1 MSTPRDGH
9 RQTPDGIELRHL
21 RAFVAVAD
29 ELSFS
34 RAALR
39 LYLTQPTLSRQIR
52 ALEKRVGC
60 DLLRRDTHTVELTLA
75 GEALLASARQLLAG
89 LDEAITAAR
98 ALGGE
103 LNARMGRLWA
113 PVQALHDS
121 SAGLDAIRSAY
132 ETMCAQLPVPPEV
145 EIHPVNSGG
154 VAGLMLTPPSAGST
168 TILYA
173 HGGGMALGSAY
184 GYRALAAA
192 LALAAGA
199 AAVLP
204 EYRLAPEHPY
214 PAAVDDIERAYRW
227 LLARGLP
234 PQQIVMAGDS
244 TGGMLLI
251 SVLYRLTHQGTPL
264 PRCAVLLCPGA
275 DFFAAE
281 AVNPDD
287 QAMVAEHRRFQ
298 AAYLNGH
305 PLDDPAANPLR
316 ADLTGFPPMLI
327 QAAAGDQFT
336 RGAHE
341 LAERARRYGVPT
353 TEELYPVSA
362 HDFQSF
368 WSFLPEAADALRH
381 ASQFIRGCGDA
392 MNGDDSNEHER
403 RPMNDTATRIRG
415 TPLRQGF

>member
-1 MSTPRDGH
+1 MNTPHAEH

-21 RAFVAVAD
+21 RAFDAVAD

-52 ALEKRVGC
+52 ALEKLMGC
-60 DLLRRDTHTVELTLA
+60 DLLWRDTHNVELTLA

-89 LDEAITAAR
+89 LDEAVTAAR

-103 LNARMGRLWA
+103 LNARMSRLWA
-113 PVQALHDS
+113 PVQVLHDS
-121 SAGLDAIRSAY
+121 HAALDDIRSGY

-154 VAGLMLTPPSAGST
+154 VAGFMLTPPVPDGT

-227 LLARGLP
+227 LLARGLL

-251 SVLYRLTHQGTPL
+251 SVLYRLKHQRIPL
-264 PRCAVLLCPGA
+264 PRCVVLLCPGA

-281 AVNPDD
+281 AADLDD
-287 QAMVAEHRRFQ
+287 PAMVEEHRRFQ

-327 QAAAGDQFT
+327 QAAEGDQFT

-341 LAERARRYGVPT
+341 LAERASHYGVPM
-353 TEELYPVSA
+353 TEELYSVSA

-368 WSFLPEAADALRH
+368 WSFLPEAADALRR
-381 ASQFIRGCGDA
+381 ASQFIRDCSDA
-392 MNGDDSNEHER
+392 AS
-403 RPMNDTATRIRG
+403 TRSA
-415 TPLRQGF
+415 LE